1 MQIPA
6 TPSNR
11 ALAAAVS
18 GRMKSDASL
27 LAAKASCWRAIG
39 FGAGIGLAGL
49 GVGAAFLGYSYIT
62 DTMSQS
68 QRIADAI
75 VGGLSRSTVRA
86 TGTVGLDTA
95 GSSVKLDA
103 ADVKL
108 EAEPLKLDPAAQVKL
123 DAPALKLDPNA
134 EVKLAEPVNAAPKP
148 SQDQLKEGDT
158 AASQPA
164 AKVVTDFTV
173 FKNVSTGT
181 GRVVTGWTFGSSEQK
196 VPTDQYCYYTKDSRS
211 SVSTNTYLAMN
222 GMMLADVVPVDGIDP
237 AEVAKSCVWFDGKP
251 TRRP

>member
-6 TPSNR
+6 TKSNQ

-18 GRMKSDASL
+18 GRMSADASL

-62 DTMSQS
+62 DATSQS

-75 VGGLSRSTVRA
+75 VAGLARSTVRA
-86 TGTVGLDTA
+86 TGSVGLDTA
-95 GSSVKLDA
+95 GQSVKLDA
-103 ADVKL
+103 TDVRL
-108 EAEPLKLDPAAQVKL
+108 DAQPLKLDPAAQVKL
-123 DAPALKLDPNA
+123 DPDAEVRLAAPADL
-134 EVKLAEPVNAAPKP
+134 KP
-148 SQDQLKEGDT
+148 SKDQLREGD
-158 AASQPA
+158 AAAAAPA

-173 FKNVSTGT
+173 FKNVAAGS
-181 GRVVTGWTFGSSEQK
+181 GRVVTGWTFGSSDQK
-196 VPTDQYCYYTKDSRS
+196 TPTEQYCYYTKDSRS

-222 GMMLADVVPVDGIDP
+222 GAMLADVTPVDGIDP
-237 AEVAKSCVWFDGKP
+237 GEVARSCVWFDGGATRKP
-251 TRRP
+251 